1 MSSISDL
8 KRCVSDRIVRL
19 WWAREYCG
27 SRSLSDTV
35 VEFQGLTVVQ
45 VSQNQA
51 AVISDPSNK
60 IFVIK
65 NSGFAALALTGNYN
79 ILSVIDQT
87 HLDTVVKDNVTK
99 AVLGWTQE
107 VKMRRNTGAAGERE
121 FVVALL

>member
-1 MSSISDL
+1 MSHL
-8 KRCVSDRIVRL
+8 KRFVSYCIARN
-19 WWAREYCG
+19 WWARQYCG

-35 VEFQGLTVVQ
+35 IEFQGLTIVQ

-60 IFVIK
+60 IFVFK
-65 NSGFAALALTGNYN
+65 NGGFAALALTGNYN
-79 ILSVIDQT
+79 ILSIIDQT

-107 VKMRRNTGAAGERE
+107 VRMRRSTGGSGERD